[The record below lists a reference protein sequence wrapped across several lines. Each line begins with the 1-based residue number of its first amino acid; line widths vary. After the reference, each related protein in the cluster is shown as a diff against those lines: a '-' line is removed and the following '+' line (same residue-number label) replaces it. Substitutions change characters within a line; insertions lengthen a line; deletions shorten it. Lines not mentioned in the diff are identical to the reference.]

1 MPQDTISSLINAYDA
16 TGKYFDRD
24 ALDTLKT
31 YFATGSARL
40 AASSAITANA
50 ASIVRKSGS
59 QLFEEVPDLIR
70 PGGNAYTT
78 RRFAACLRDMDYYL
92 RYASYALVAGNN
104 DVLDERVL
112 QGLRDTYSSLGV
124 PIGPTVQGIQ
134 IMKQAVIDLVGESAD
149 WLTSPFDYMSR
160 ELSEKN
166 I

>member
-1 MPQDTISSLINAYDA
+1 MQDAITSLIGAYDA

-24 ALDTLKT
+24 ALDTLKS
-31 YFATGSARL
+31 YFATGNARL
-40 AASSAITANA
+40 AASQAITANA
-50 ASIVRKSGS
+50 ASIVRKAGS
-59 QLFEEVPDLIR
+59 QLFEVVPDLIR

-78 RRFAACLRDMDYYL
+78 RRFAACLRDLDYYL

-112 QGLRDTYSSLGV
+112 QGLRETYNSLGV

-134 IMKQAVIDLVGESAD
+134 ILKELVFELVGDNAD
-149 WLTSPFDYMSR
+149 WLGAPFDYMTS
-160 ELSEKN
+160 ELSETS

>member
-1 MPQDTISSLINAYDA
+1 MPQDTITSLINAYDA

-24 ALDTLKT
+24 ALDTLKS
-31 YFATGSARL
+31 YFATGNARL
-40 AASSAITANA
+40 ATSAAITANA
-50 ASIVRKSGS
+50 AALVRKAGA
-59 QLFEEVPDLIR
+59 QLFEEQPDLIA

-78 RRFAACLRDMDYYL
+78 RRFAACLRDLDYYL

-124 PIGPTVQGIQ
+124 AIGSTARGIQ
-134 IMKQAVIDLVGESAD
+134 ILKELVFDLVGESSD
-149 WLTSPFDYMSR
+149 WLGAPFEYMAS

>member
-1 MPQDTISSLINAYDA
+1 MQDAITSLIGAYDA

-24 ALDTLKT
+24 AMDALKS
-31 YFATGSARL
+31 YFATGNARL

-50 ASIVRKSGS
+50 ASLVRKAGS

-78 RRFAACLRDMDYYL
+78 RRFAACLRDLDYYL

-112 QGLRDTYSSLGV
+112 QGLRETYNSLGV
-124 PIGPTVQGIQ
+124 PIGPTVQGIE
-134 IMKQAVIDLVGESAD
+134 ILKQLVFELVGDSSA
-149 WLTSPFDYMSR
+149 WLGAPFDYMNR